1 MRRGTIEHGCAQW
14 GSMATKTKSRKQDR
28 PRVSSQR
35 HEIDYTSS
43 KVAGRGG
50 HRRKAK
56 AAVKRAKAGLGRKTS
71 RRAVMRRAKSA
82 M

>member
-1 MRRGTIEHGCAQW
+1 
-14 GSMATKTKSRKQDR
+14 MATKTKSSRQDR

-35 HEIDYTSS
+35 HEIDYAARKLGGS
-43 KVAGRGG
+43 RG
-50 HRRKAK
+50 KARN
-56 AAVKRAKAGLGRKTS
+56 AVKKAKAGLGRKTS

>member
-1 MRRGTIEHGCAQW
+1 
-14 GSMATKTKSRKQDR
+14 MATKTKSRKQDR

-35 HEIDYTSS
+35 HEIDYTAT

-50 HRRKAK
+50 NKSKAK
-56 AAVKRAKAGLGRKTS
+56 AAVKGAKKALGRKTS

>member
-1 MRRGTIEHGCAQW
+1 MRTVE
-14 GSMATKTKSRKQDR
+14 STMPTKNKKKKQDR

-35 HEIDYTSS
+35 HEIDYTAG

-50 HRRKAK
+50 NRRKAK

-82 M
+82 MK

>member
-1 MRRGTIEHGCAQW
+1 MP
-14 GSMATKTKSRKQDR
+14 TKTKSKKQDR

-35 HEIDYTSS
+35 HEIDYTAG

-50 HRRKAK
+50 NRRKAK

-82 M
+82 MK